1 MKYRWK
7 FCQCCYLNGHCENQD
22 RGHKCE
28 TYPKQLEDEVERLQ
42 EQLKEAN
49 EIIKG
54 FSKLYEVYP
63 DGNGIIIFNVVK
75 PPSLENYIKKWSVK

>member
-1 MKYRWK
+1 MSGS
-7 FCQCCYLNGHCENQD
+7 LD
-22 RGHKCE
+22 VCE
-28 TYPKQLEDEVERLQ
+28 TGYDYEQFQMNELENENMKLK
-42 EQLKEAN
+42 EQIAEAN

>member
-1 MKYRWK
+1 MSNTLDACQTGYDYEQYLMNELENENMKLK
-7 FCQCCYLNGHCENQD
+7 
-22 RGHKCE
+22 
-28 TYPKQLEDEVERLQ
+28 
-42 EQLKEAN
+42 EQITEAN

>member
-1 MKYRWK
+1 MSNTLDACQTGYDYEQYQMNELENENMKLK
-7 FCQCCYLNGHCENQD
+7 
-22 RGHKCE
+22 
-28 TYPKQLEDEVERLQ
+28 
-42 EQLKEAN
+42 EQIAEAN